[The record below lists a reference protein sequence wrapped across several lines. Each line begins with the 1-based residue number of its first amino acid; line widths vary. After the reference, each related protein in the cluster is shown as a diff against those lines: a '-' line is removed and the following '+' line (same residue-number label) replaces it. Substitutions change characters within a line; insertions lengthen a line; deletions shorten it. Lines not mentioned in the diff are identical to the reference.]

1 MRERQKSR
9 LGWDSVLLFV
19 LCGRGPDATSA
30 FRYLANELILSELVG
45 SALGRYASPI
55 ASSPRRACGTH
66 QASSSLAH
74 SRSAGSGAAG
84 MPCLPPGGK
93 SPAGPPS
100 GVGLGDY

>member
-1 MRERQKSR
+1 MRGRQKSR

-45 SALGRYASPI
+45 SALGRHASPI

-66 QASSSLAH
+66 QASSSLAQ
-74 SRSAGSGAAG
+74 SRSAGSGW
-84 MPCLPPGGK
+84 
-93 SPAGPPS
+93 
-100 GVGLGDY
+100 